1 MKGNATVTHIAV
13 TKTTD
18 PYGNDTVTKADPVPV
33 AGVVFAPRASTE
45 RADSRTPAVI
55 TGGTLYG
62 LKGVT
67 ISPLDQFTV
76 DGVLYDVE
84 GDAGHWVSPFTG
96 RDFGY
101 EVAVK
106 RYEQP

>member
-1 MKGNATVTHIAV
+1 MVGNATVEHIAV
-13 TKTTD
+13 TTTTD
-18 PYGNDTVTKADPVPV
+18 AYGDTTTTKAAPV
-33 AGVVFAPRASTE
+33 AVPGAIFAPRTSSE
-45 RADSRTPAVI
+45 RSDQTVPAVI
-55 TGGTLYG
+55 VGGTLY
-62 LKGVT
+62 LKGVD
-67 ISPLDQFTV
+67 ISPADQFTV

-84 GDAGHWVSPFTG
+84 GEPGHWVSPFDG